1 MLLFVKLE
9 ANITENQ
16 NRADQLHASLG
27 TTKNSIAFQLKAAH
41 LWDMFTRAAADATGR
56 TEHLKQV
63 VDLAVARENLKILKS
78 NGTVTIATSFLEAW
92 EAVLSHGGQIQ

>member
-1 MLLFVKLE
+1 MPPLE
-9 ANITENQ
+9 
-16 NRADQLHASLG
+16 HA
-27 TTKNSIAFQLKAAH
+27 TKKSIAFQLKAAH
-41 LWDMFTRAAADATGR
+41 LWDAFTRAAADATGR

-63 VDLAVARENLKILKS
+63 VDLAVARENLRILLS